1 MSNYNTRQ
9 KNIIK
14 DSIKSIN
21 SEFTIKELKEYLDN
35 NDIKVGLTT
44 IYREIE
50 ALVDNGEVIPI
61 VNGAKI
67 LSYQYFEPCC
77 HPDHIYLKCNDCG
90 KVIHIDCHFIDDLSN
105 HIMKDHNFDIDH
117 SKTVLNG
124 KCSSCIKKNRGV

>member
-50 ALVDNGEVIPI
+50 ALVDN
-61 VNGAKI
+61 
-67 LSYQYFEPCC
+67 
-77 HPDHIYLKCNDCG
+77 
-90 KVIHIDCHFIDDLSN
+90 
-105 HIMKDHNFDIDH
+105 
-117 SKTVLNG
+117 
-124 KCSSCIKKNRGV
+124 